1 MYAFDQCLVF
11 LLFDLSCGSGCK
23 LFQANP
29 KKKDDAGDTV
39 DTTMEVSTMSP
50 SPAALRTRVGVVA
63 TNLETRDGMDSIVAL
78 AIRNKSKQNN
88 K

>member
-1 MYAFDQCLVF
+1 MHSINVKFSYYSIFPLDQ
-11 LLFDLSCGSGCK
+11 D
-23 LFQANP
+23 ANFFKPIP

-50 SPAALRTRVGVVA
+50 SPAAVRTRVGDVA